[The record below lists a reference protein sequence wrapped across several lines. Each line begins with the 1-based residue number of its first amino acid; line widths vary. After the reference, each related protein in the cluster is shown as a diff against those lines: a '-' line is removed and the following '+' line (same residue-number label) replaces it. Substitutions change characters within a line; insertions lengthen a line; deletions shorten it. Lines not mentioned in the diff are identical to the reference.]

1 LLAKWVYRLVYN
13 KVFKKNYDFAYNN
26 SQEGMK
32 QHQMRGET
40 QAQINKQTGHDFTW
54 KDSSSVTFAIFT
66 LQKYLRA
73 KKKEEGK
80 HYGKLKKIFHQAKK
94 KKKSSKNPLHT
105 RNPPKILQDIYYNS
119 ITINLKFQTQV
130 KKINNHLSKILI

>member
-1 LLAKWVYRLVYN
+1 MT
-13 KVFKKNYDFAYNN
+13 FAHNN

-40 QAQINKQTGHDFTW
+40 QAQQTNKQTGHDFTW

-73 KKKEEGK
+73 KKKEGRKTLWKTQKNISPGK
-80 HYGKLKKIFHQAKK
+80 KYI
-94 KKKSSKNPLHT
+94 
-105 RNPPKILQDIYYNS
+105 
-119 ITINLKFQTQV
+119 
-130 KKINNHLSKILI
+130 